1 MIAPNDCNAPYI
13 NSKILLDFIL
23 LKPFVKNFPCMIMT
37 ARVGFGEVIP

>member
-1 MIAPNDCNAPYI
+1 MITPHDYNVPCI